1 MNIGNIGQLK
11 PKKFL
16 SLGRHDLRHVGDL
29 SKPFFVAIGCSAT
42 KGDELN
48 YDDCWVKQLANK
60 LNLEHINLG
69 FTGASLEYQLDVY
82 QKSRSILNNAL
93 FTVWM
98 HPFAYRTHKFK
109 LRNILGDRLC
119 RIKFGNK
126 LDDIDTKP
134 GMMRILAKR
143 VNEVEKQIAKE
154 TRKQNEGKM
163 SDIDADIKTLS
174 DEEFMKKYKKSKEQM
189 KKDLNESG
197 IMYRAGV
204 KKYGKKGMT
213 AIQSAAGKGASHQE
227 IGKIKDKYLKDAE
240 LDEGIKDWAKGLM
253 AAGVIVGA
261 VAGMGSINNAI
272 DNSVPAVKAMNN
284 ACLLYTSDAADE

>member
-69 FTGASLEYQLDVY
+69 FTGSSLEYQLDVY

-126 LDDIDTKP
+126 LDDIDTWHK
-134 GMMRILAKR
+134 IQKY
-143 VNEVEKQIAKE
+143 V
-154 TRKQNEGKM
+154 
-163 SDIDADIKTLS
+163 KTVYN
-174 DEEFMKKYKKSKEQM
+174 DKVIITNCWGYNQ
-189 KKDLNESG
+189 
-197 IMYRAGV
+197 
-204 KKYGKKGMT
+204 
-213 AIQSAAGKGASHQE
+213 
-227 IGKIKDKYLKDAE
+227 KIKLLITFNLVDILEPPTMLKICLFSLSANSKFVISSE
-240 LDEGIKDWAKGLM
+240 KRSPEHAFFENLIAPNVE
-253 AAGVIVGA
+253 AAV
-261 VAGMGSINNAI
+261 
-272 DNSVPAVKAMNN
+272 
-284 ACLLYTSDAADE
+284 L

>member
-1 MNIGNIGQLK
+1 MHIGNIGQLK

-69 FTGASLEYQLDVY
+69 FTGSSLEYQLDVY
-82 QKSRSILNNAL
+82 QKSKSILNNAL

-126 LDDIDTKP
+126 LDDIDTWHK
-134 GMMRILAKR
+134 IQKY
-143 VNEVEKQIAKE
+143 V
-154 TRKQNEGKM
+154 
-163 SDIDADIKTLS
+163 KTVYN
-174 DEEFMKKYKKSKEQM
+174 DKVIITNCWGYNQ
-189 KKDLNESG
+189 
-197 IMYRAGV
+197 
-204 KKYGKKGMT
+204 
-213 AIQSAAGKGASHQE
+213 
-227 IGKIKDKYLKDAE
+227 KIKLLIQNKICKKNKNYFLNNGEIIDHGHDKLH
-240 LDEGIKDWAKGLM
+240 
-253 AAGVIVGA
+253 AGPKCHALLANDLHNHIVKHFDHWL
-261 VAGMGSINNAI
+261 SN
-272 DNSVPAVKAMNN
+272 K
-284 ACLLYTSDAADE
+284 